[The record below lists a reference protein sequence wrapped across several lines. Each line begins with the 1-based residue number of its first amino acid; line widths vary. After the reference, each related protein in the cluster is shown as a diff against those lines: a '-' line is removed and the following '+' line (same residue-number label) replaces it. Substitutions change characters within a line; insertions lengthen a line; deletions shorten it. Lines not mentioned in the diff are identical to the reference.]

1 MKLPGTLRT
10 LLVSGLA
17 VGAGIPV
24 AGAVPMTL
32 GLSAGSD
39 SVPYEGPSTP
49 CIISG
54 TRCDNPAGFGYRDYA
69 QGGNV
74 ATYAESSTVYL
85 ASSFP
90 FRDLDVGI
98 DVNTARG
105 GELLDYFRVLVDLDG
120 AGAGMFAPLFVY
132 EGDGAIGRDAHGR
145 GYADWLLGT
154 VDLRALPGNA
164 EVRFDARW
172 TGATGGS
179 ERFFLVAREAQ
190 ALVEPATFSTFLLGA
205 LAAFGLARRGSRVN

>member
-1 MKLPGTLRT
+1 MRLPRTMRT
-10 LLVSGLA
+10 LLLSGL
-17 VGAGIPV
+17 VGLAGVPA
-24 AGAVPMTL
+24 AGAAPITL
-32 GLSAGSD
+32 GLDAGGE
-39 SVPYEGPSTP
+39 SVPYEGTSTP

-54 TRCDNPAGFGYRDYA
+54 TRCENPAGFGYRDYV

-74 ATYAESSTVYL
+74 ATYAESSPVYL

-90 FRDLDVGI
+90 FRHFDVGI

-120 AGAGMFAPLFVY
+120 AGAGFFTPLYAY
-132 EGDGAIGRDAHGR
+132 EGDGAIGRDARGR

-172 TGATGGS
+172 TGASGGS

-205 LAAFGLARRGSRVN
+205 LAAVGLARRGRRTN